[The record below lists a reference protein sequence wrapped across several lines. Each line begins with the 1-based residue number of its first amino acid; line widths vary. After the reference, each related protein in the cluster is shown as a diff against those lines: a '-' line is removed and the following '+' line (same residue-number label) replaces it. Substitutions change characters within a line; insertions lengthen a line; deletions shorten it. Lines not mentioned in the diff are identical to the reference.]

1 MNYTFQT
8 GEKSTVKLVMTFTG
22 DEWKSAIDKAYLR
35 TRGKYAVPGFRK
47 GKCPKPV
54 IENYYGKGVF
64 FDEAFNVLYSEN
76 YPNVIEKEKNSFTA
90 VGAPDLSVDELSDEK
105 VVLSAIVP
113 VKPEVKI
120 GSYKGLEIKKYEYNV
135 TEEEIK
141 TEADKILLRE
151 AKSVDVTDRACKSGD
166 TVNID
171 FSGKVDGNLFAGG
184 SMEHYDLELGSGAFI
199 PGFEAQ
205 VEGMKIGEERDIV
218 VRFPDDYQAD
228 SLKGKDATFHIK
240 LHSIKGK
247 ILPELTD
254 EYVKKHA
261 GNETVADYMERVKT
275 RLETKAKND
284 SRDQTENSILEAI
297 CATCE
302 CEIPQAMLDS
312 EIDGIVNDFAGRLA
326 YQGLQLKD
334 YIEYMGQTM
343 EQFRAQFNEQAR
355 TRVLTQLVIE
365 KIVKDEKI
373 TATPEE
379 MEAEIAKQAA
389 SVEKTA
395 EDYKKTLDARRME
408 YIANDIIITKLFD
421 FLTANNNLV
430 A

>member
-1 MNYTFQT
+1 MNYTFESA
-8 GEKSTVKLVMTFTG
+8 EKSTVKLVITFNG
-22 DEWKSAIDKAYLR
+22 DEWKSALDKAYLR

-64 FDEAFNVLYSEN
+64 FDDAFNVLYSEN
-76 YPNVIEKEKNSFTA
+76 YPEIIEKEKESFTA
-90 VGAPDLSVDELSDEK
+90 VGAPDLSVDELTDEK
-105 VVLSAIVP
+105 IVLTAIVP
-113 VKPEVKI
+113 VKPDVKI

-151 AKSVDVTDRACKSGD
+151 AKTVEVTDRACRKGD

-171 FSGKVDGNLFAGG
+171 FAGKVDNELFAGG
-184 SMEHYDLELGSGAFI
+184 SMEKYDLELGSGSFI
-199 PGFEAQ
+199 PGFEEQ
-205 VEGMKIGEERDIV
+205 VAGMKIGEEKDIV
-218 VRFPDDYQAD
+218 VRFPSDYQAD
-228 SLKGKDATFHIK
+228 NLRDKDATFSIK

-247 ILPELTD
+247 ELPELTD
-254 EYVKKHA
+254 EYVKKYA
-261 GNETVADYMERVKT
+261 GCDTVADYMERVKT
-275 RLETKAKND
+275 RLENKAKND
-284 SRDQTENSILEAI
+284 SRDQTENSILQSI
-297 CATCE
+297 CQTCE
-302 CEIPQAMLDS
+302 CEIPQAMIEGEVDS
-312 EIDGIVNDFAGRLA
+312 IVNDFAGRLA

-355 TRVLTQLVIE
+355 GRVLNQLVIE

-379 MEAEIAKQAA
+379 IEAEIAKQAE
-389 SVEKTA
+389 SVDKTV
-395 EDYKKTLDARRME
+395 EEYKKNLDGRRLE
-408 YIANDIIITKLFD
+408 YIANDIVITKLFD

>member
-151 AKSVDVTDRACKSGD
+151 AKSVDVTDRACQSGD

-261 GNETVADYMERVKT
+261 GNETVADYMERVKL

-389 SVEKTA
+389 SVEKTV